1 MNEALTKISA
11 KDVDS
16 VLTQYEVE
24 APLAAYLAQSPQLR
38 QLTPASFVA
47 HLETRGL
54 FTDLIKF
61 LAHALPRR
69 EAVWWACAVAKK
81 VAMIEPK
88 AATDAL
94 KAAEE

>member
-11 KDVDS
+11 KDADS